1 MKYIEVI
8 KKNRELGFLLKG
20 PKYKIAIIS
29 NITINQLS
37 DILEL
42 SLREEGINADVLI
55 GDYNV
60 IVQDSNRFSQFHAVL
75 IFWEAINL
83 VEGIQEKSYLM
94 TSKELGA
101 LKTKVESELELVLHN
116 LRNVPMVL
124 INCFTSIAFDSCS
137 LRSSPLRNLS
147 KHLNSKLEC
156 KISSNQIMVDL
167 DKVLAKVG
175 LNLAIDMRQ
184 FQSSKALYSIEFF
197 KEYAKSIKPAFMAIN
212 GHSKKVLILDCDNTL
227 WGGILGEDGFSR
239 LQMSNETLKGKVFHE
254 VQSMLLGF
262 KRNGIL
268 LALCSKNNMEDVD
281 KVLDCHSEMLLKQN
295 DFIAKKINWQD
306 KASNIQELAN
316 ELNLGL
322 DSFVFVDDSG
332 FEIGLVEKRLP
343 QVRCIKVPKNLS
355 EYPEVIKS
363 LGNIFF
369 NLSVSNEDD
378 YKTQL
383 YKEERERKGQAKTF
397 NSIDD
402 YLASLNLE
410 IKISWNSQDQVAR
423 IAQMS
428 QKTNQFNLVTERY
441 TESQILQMMK
451 DPTYTLV
458 TFSASDNFGDYGVS
472 GLMIIQRDNSN
483 HNSVSINSF
492 LMSCRVIGRN
502 IEFQFLDGVFQ
513 RLLST
518 GVKKISAK
526 YLTTVKNKQ
535 VKFFYD
541 SVQFYLTHEN
551 QMSREY
557 ELDLNEYKF
566 GKINYIRMIKE

>member
-1 MKYIEVI
+1 
-8 KKNRELGFLLKG
+8 
-20 PKYKIAIIS
+20 
-29 NITINQLS
+29 
-37 DILEL
+37 
-42 SLREEGINADVLI
+42 
-55 GDYNV
+55 
-60 IVQDSNRFSQFHAVL
+60 
-75 IFWEAINL
+75 
-83 VEGIQEKSYLM
+83 
-94 TSKELGA
+94 
-101 LKTKVESELELVLHN
+101 
-116 LRNVPMVL
+116 MVL

-156 KISSNQIMVDL
+156 KISSNQIIVDL

>member
-156 KISSNQIMVDL
+156 KISSNQIIVDL